1 MSTNI
6 IKNNI
11 VNINMICMN
20 IKERVLEKKNQN
32 INQLDGYKEYNIKN
46 LSRNESIE
54 CVEILS
60 KDKNNVRI
68 IFKGLSIK
76 NIYGLKRLKLKG
88 LDENRV
94 YMNMETK
101 EVFSGGALMYYGV
114 NITTICKDNYSNI
127 ILKAI

>member
-20 IKERVLEKKNQN
+20 IKERVLEKKKQN

-60 KDKNNVRI
+60 KDKNTVSI

-88 LDENRV
+88 LDENKI

-114 NITTICKDNYSNI
+114 NIITICKDNYSNI

>member
-32 INQLDGYKEYNIKN
+32 INELDEYKEYNIKN

-60 KDKNNVRI
+60 KDKNTVSI

-88 LDENRV
+88 LDENKI

-114 NITTICKDNYSNI
+114 NIITICKDNYSNI

>member
-88 LDENRV
+88 LDENKI

-114 NITTICKDNYSNI
+114 NIITICKDNYSNI

>member
-114 NITTICKDNYSNI
+114 NIITICKDNYSNI

>member
-1 MSTNI
+1 MERVMSTNI

-20 IKERVLEKKNQN
+20 IKERVLEMKNQN
-32 INQLDGYKEYNIKN
+32 INELDEYKEYNIKN

-54 CVEILS
+54 CVEIVS
-60 KDKNNVRI
+60 KDTNNVRI

-88 LDENRV
+88 LDENKI

-101 EVFSGGALMYYGV
+101 
-114 NITTICKDNYSNI
+114 
-127 ILKAI
+127 

>member
-32 INQLDGYKEYNIKN
+32 INELGEYKEYNIKN

-60 KDKNNVRI
+60 KDKNTVSI

-88 LDENRV
+88 LDENKI

-114 NITTICKDNYSNI
+114 NIITICKDNYSNI

>member
-20 IKERVLEKKNQN
+20 IKERILEKKNQN
-32 INQLDGYKEYNIKN
+32 INELDGYKEYNIKN

-88 LDENRV
+88 LDENKI

-114 NITTICKDNYSNI
+114 NIITICKDNYSNI

>member
-32 INQLDGYKEYNIKN
+32 INELGEYKEYNIKN

-114 NITTICKDNYSNI
+114 NIITICKDNYSNI

>member
-20 IKERVLEKKNQN
+20 IKERILEKKNQN
-32 INQLDGYKEYNIKN
+32 INELGEYKEYNIKN

-88 LDENRV
+88 LDENKI

-114 NITTICKDNYSNI
+114 NIITICKDNYSNI

>member
-60 KDKNNVRI
+60 KDKNTVSI

-88 LDENRV
+88 LDENKI

-114 NITTICKDNYSNI
+114 NIITICKDNYSNI